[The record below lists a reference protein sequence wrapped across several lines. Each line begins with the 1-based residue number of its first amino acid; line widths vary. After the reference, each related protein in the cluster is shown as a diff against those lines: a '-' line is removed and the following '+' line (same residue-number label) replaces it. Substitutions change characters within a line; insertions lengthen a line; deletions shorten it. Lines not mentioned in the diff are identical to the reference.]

1 MEEYE
6 QGGGSGGGDT
16 ETIYEGWASKDPDP
30 DEDGKPSIEG
40 ALRHAYEN
48 AKRAGARPPFILLFT
63 EVHGTNPISDYKVGI
78 KQHP

>member
-6 QGGGSGGGDT
+6 QGGGDT
-16 ETIYEGWASKDPDP
+16 ETIYEGWASKGPDP
-30 DEDGKPSIEG
+30 DEGGKLTLEG
-40 ALRHAYEN
+40 AIRHAYKN
-48 AKRAGARPPFILLFT
+48 ATSAGARPPFILLFT